1 MSVRCVDGFVRSYVG
16 FCRHDFNIA
25 VLKAFVSLSDFA
37 GMILVQALRL
47 VYVRLCTR
55 LLFHSRTLHM
65 VINFHMTAELL
76 ELE

>member
-1 MSVRCVDGFVRSYVG
+1 MLCDENHFLTVNKKGFADLLCFVE

-47 VYVRLCTR
+47 VCILC
-55 LLFHSRTLHM
+55 SRIYG
-65 VINFHMTAELL
+65 VQSFF
-76 ELE
+76 